1 MKKAIKFGSIL
12 VAGIMAS
19 GIALGMTACNKGGVK
34 IDKTKTQLYVFS
46 YNGGVG
52 NEWLD
57 HTIESFE
64 AKYAD
69 KSFEEGKT
77 GVQVIPDKQK
87 DAGTSMVDSFKNK
100 NIDVVFNE
108 TVRYNEW
115 VKKGNLKDITDIVTG
130 ENELDGNK
138 KIVDKLADDKK
149 AALTARDGKY
159 YALPH
164 YEAFRG
170 VVYDMDLFKQKKLYF
185 AADRTMD
192 DFILNDTDAKSAGPD
207 GKTGTYDDGLPATYS
222 EFWTLCDKM
231 VASNVI
237 PFIWSGEEETYS
249 EFLLYALSETMAGAT
264 ESKLNYNFGHG
275 VENDADKTARIVTGF
290 TGDDKNP
297 VPTVEEKVITEENGY
312 LMRQTESKYRA
323 LEFLF
328 KIFNTEGYYHKDSIG
343 KLTMSN
349 TEAQQTFIFSSL
361 ENKPIGMLIEGTFWE
376 TEAKDSMEL
385 AVQSYGDR
393 AKNRNFG
400 WMPLPG
406 VYDTKD
412 NKVEVNETNGK
423 KQVYSDYI
431 NAYCGISANCSGVRL
446 DLAKKFVKYC
456 YSDAGLNEFT
466 KYTGMRR
473 GVNYELAP
481 DTTQNLSS
489 FYKSVLTAREEAEV
503 ITPMSDSPLFMENEN
518 TFTLYNYVWNS
529 KNYTFPVSAY
539 RGKMT
544 SAKTYFDGM
553 KLTAADWANKK
564 YTVS

>member
-1 MKKAIKFGSIL
+1 MKKIIKAGGIL

-19 GIALGMTACNKGGVK
+19 GIALSMAGCGSDDDIKV
-34 IDKTKTQLYVFS
+34 DDTKTQLYVFS

-57 HTIESFE
+57 HTIASFE

-69 KSFEEGKT
+69 VPFEAGKM

-115 VKKGNLKDITDIVTG
+115 VTKGNLKDITNLVTG

-138 KIVDKLADDKK
+138 KIVDKLSADKQ
-149 AALTARDGKY
+149 AALTAKDGKY

-170 VVYDMDLFKQKKLYF
+170 VVYDMDLFNEKKLYF
-185 AADRTMD
+185 AADRSPAHG
-192 DFILNDTDAKSAGPD
+192 DFILNDKDPKSAGPD
-207 GKTGTYDDGLPATYS
+207 GKTGTNDDGLPATYAD
-222 EFWTLCDKM
+222 FWTLCDKM
-231 VASNVI
+231 ASSNVI

-249 EFLLYALSETMAGAT
+249 EFLLYALSDTMAGAA
-264 ESKLNYNFGHG
+264 EAKLNYSFGQG
-275 VENDADKTARIVTGF
+275 AATEAAKTAKIVTGF
-290 TGDDKNP
+290 NGNNP
-297 VPTVEEKVITEENGY
+297 IVENKVITEENGY
-312 LMRQTESKYRA
+312 LMRQTEAKYRA
-323 LEFLF
+323 IEFLF
-328 KIFNTEGYYHKDSIG
+328 DIFNDSKYYHKDSVN

-349 TEAQQTFIFSSL
+349 TEAQRMFIFSKL
-361 ENKPIGMLIEGTFWE
+361 EGKPIGMLIEGTFWE

-385 AVQSYGDR
+385 AIESYGDR

-406 VYDTKD
+406 VYDG
-412 NKVEVNETNGK
+412 EVNETNGK

-446 DLAKKFVKYC
+446 ELAEKFVKYC

-473 GVNYELAP
+473 GVEYKLEE
-481 DTTQNLSS
+481 DTTVNLST
-489 FYKSVLTAREEAEV
+489 FYKSVLAARAEAEV
-503 ITPMSDSPLFMENEN
+503 ITPMSASKLFMENEN
-518 TFTLYNYVWNS
+518 TFTLYDYVWNS
-529 KNYTFPVSAY
+529 KISGTNYTFPIQAF

-544 SAKTYFDGM
+544 SAKDYFLGM
-553 KLTAADWANKK
+553 QLTQEDWAKKK

>member
-1 MKKAIKFGSIL
+1 MKKAMKVGGVL
-12 VAGIMAS
+12 VAGILAS
-19 GIALGMTACNKGGVK
+19 GIAVSMAGCGGGGIK
-34 IDKTKTQLYVFS
+34 IDDTKTQLYVFS

-57 HTIESFE
+57 RTIESFE
-64 AKYAD
+64 AKYANQ
-69 KSFEEGKT
+69 SFEEGKM

-115 VKKGNLKDITDIVTG
+115 VTKGNLKDISDIVLG

-138 KIVDKLADDKK
+138 KIVDKLSDDKK
-149 AALTARDGKY
+149 AALTAKDGKY

-170 VVYDMDLFKQKKLYF
+170 VVYDIDLFKQKKLYF
-185 AADRTMD
+185 AADRTVD
-192 DFILNDTDAKSAGPD
+192 DFILTDTTAKSAGPD
-207 GKTGTYDDGLPATYS
+207 GKTGTYDDGLPATYA
-222 EFWTLCDKM
+222 EFWKLCDKM

-237 PFIWSGEEETYS
+237 PFIWSGEQETYS

-264 ESKLNYNFGHG
+264 ESKLNYSFGHG
-275 VENDADKTARIVTGF
+275 AKNDADKTARIVTGF
-290 TGDDKNP
+290 NGNEP
-297 VPTVEEKVITEENGY
+297 VVEEKVIGEANGY

-328 KIFNTEGYYHKDSIG
+328 KIFNTENYYHKDSIG

-385 AVQSYGDR
+385 AIQSFGDR
-393 AKNRNFG
+393 ARNRNFG

-406 VYDTKD
+406 VLDG
-412 NKVEVNETNGK
+412 EVNETNGK

-473 GVNYELAP
+473 GVSYELAE
-481 DTTQNLSS
+481 DTTENLSC
-489 FYKSVLTAREEAEV
+489 FYKSVLAARKEADV
-503 ITPMSDSPLFMENEN
+503 ITPMSASPLFMANEN

-529 KNYTFPVSAY
+529 KDYTFPVSAY

-544 SAKTYFDGM
+544 SAKTYFEGM
-553 KLTAADWANKK
+553 WLTATDWQNKK

>member
-1 MKKAIKFGSIL
+1 MKKAKRICGIL
-12 VAGIMAS
+12 AGGVVAC
-19 GIALGMTACNKGGVK
+19 GIALGMAGCGNGNIK
-34 IDKTKTQLYVFS
+34 IDNTKTQLYVFS

-64 AKYAD
+64 AEYAD
-69 KSFEEGKT
+69 VSFEEGKT

-115 VKKGNLKDITDIVTG
+115 VTKGNLKDITDVVVG
-130 ENELDGNK
+130 GNELDGGK
-138 KIVDKLADDKK
+138 KIADKLPDDKK
-149 AALTARDGKY
+149 AALTAKDGKY

-170 VVYDMDLFKQKKLYF
+170 VVYDVDLFRQKKLFF
-185 AADRTMD
+185 AADRTVD
-192 DFILNDTDAKSAGPD
+192 DFIISDTSVKSAGPD
-207 GKTGTYDDGLPATYS
+207 GKTGTYDDGLPATYT
-222 EFWTLCDKM
+222 EFWQLCDKM
-231 VASNVI
+231 TANNVI

-249 EFLLYALSETMAGAT
+249 EFLLYALSETMAGAA
-264 ESKLNYNFGHG
+264 EAKLNYSFGHG
-275 VENDADKTARIVTGF
+275 IESDAEKTAKIVTGF
-290 TGDDKNP
+290 NGNEP
-297 VPTVEEKVITEENGY
+297 VVEDKVISEENGY

-328 KIFNTEGYYHKDSIG
+328 RIFNTDNYYHKDSIG

-385 AVQSYGDR
+385 AVQSYGER
-393 AKNRNFG
+393 ARNRNFG

-406 VYDTKD
+406 VYDG
-412 NKVEVNETNGK
+412 EVNETNGK

-431 NAYCGISANCSGVRL
+431 NAYCGISSNCSGVRL
-446 DLAKKFVKYC
+446 ELAKKFIKYC

-473 GVNYELAP
+473 GVNYQLNP
-481 DTTQNLSS
+481 DTTANLSS
-489 FYKSVLTAREEAEV
+489 FYKSVLAARKEADV
-503 ITPMSDSPLFMENEN
+503 ITPMSASPLFMANEN

-544 SAKTYFDGM
+544 SARTYFEGM
-553 KLTAADWANKK
+553 KLTESDWAKKK